1 MTIIYF
7 VRHAHSLYTPD
18 EMGRPLSE
26 QGLCDA
32 DKLTKLLSTEAI
44 DIVISSP
51 YKRAIQTVEGV
62 ANRIGK
68 DVHIHSD
75 FRERLL
81 SKEPVENFK
90 EAITKVWTDP
100 SFSFSGGESNIE
112 AQKRGVEAT
121 LKVIAQY
128 EGKRIVIG
136 THGNLMVLI
145 MQYFDERYNLSF
157 WEKLAMPDVYKLEFK
172 RNKLILVERLWGES

>member
-7 VRHAHSLYTPD
+7 VRHAHSTYTPD

-26 QGLCDA
+26 QGLRDA
-32 DKLTKLLSTEAI
+32 DMLTELLANEEI
-44 DIVISSP
+44 DLVIASP

-62 ANRIGK
+62 AKRIGRE
-68 DVHIHSD
+68 VRIYSD

-81 SKEPVENFK
+81 SVKPVENFN
-90 EAITKVWTDP
+90 EAISKAWIDP
-100 SFSFSGGESNIE
+100 SFSFPGGESNVE

-121 LKVIAQY
+121 LKVLTQF
-128 EGKRIVIG
+128 EGERIVIG

-145 MQYFDERYNLSF
+145 MQYFDERFDFSF
-157 WEKLAMPDVYKLEFK
+157 WQQLAMPDIYKMEFK
-172 RNKLILVERLWGES
+172 RNKLKSVERLWIES

>member
-1 MTIIYF
+1 MTVIYF
-7 VRHAHSLYTPD
+7 VRHAHSTYTPD

-26 QGLCDA
+26 QGLRDA
-32 DKLTKLLSTEAI
+32 DMVTELLAKEAI
-44 DIVISSP
+44 DLVITSP

-62 ANRIGK
+62 AKRIGS
-68 DVHIHSD
+68 DVRIYPD

-81 SKEPVENFK
+81 TIEPVESFE
-90 EAITKVWTDP
+90 EAIYKVWTDP
-100 SFSFSGGESNIE
+100 SFSFPGGESNIE

-121 LKVIAQY
+121 LEVLEQY

-145 MQYFDERYNLSF
+145 MQYFDERFDFSF
-157 WEKLAMPDVYKLEFK
+157 WQQLAMPDIYKMEFK
-172 RNKLILVERLWGES
+172 RNNLKSVERL